1 MKGTWF
7 KLLGLMLGL
16 VLTVQAWGQSDDKK
30 AFYVYRND
38 GQFNAFFHTEI
49 DSIVCSP
56 IDLDSVWHD
65 YDVVQEFWTED
76 SVYRIPIASIDSVG
90 FVTPE
95 VILSDK
101 VVRMESGLLDY
112 LLRAEGMDLFFSGD
126 LPHDQ
131 RPNVGDIL
139 VCTDFENPHFE
150 EGFVGKVYNGY
161 EQSGEYVVE
170 CDTVTDITEIFKQ
183 LIAVEELTVDNPA
196 AVSPQTKGV
205 WNSAVIPVGISM
217 SCDFGDD
224 DEGASVYGGLNG
236 QIRAKVVYNITDENQ
251 FVGLVLNH
259 DWSLSAGMNVSTS
272 RNYSKPVSPR
282 INLMPNV
289 HFPAALPVLKFTLYG
304 NLFVQSSGSIELG
317 VSMEGPTKRYVS
329 SMFYNNGQFQGN
341 HRELATVD
349 NSSPTFSSTLSL
361 NGSFQIGT
369 MLEVYIGS
377 IECMGYVKSAI
388 DLFMGPKFT
397 GNLSWNASSASSF
410 DYYNTIKDSK
420 IAFSLLAASAEA
432 YGEASYFGHSV
443 KQTFLSVD
451 LGSIGTRECYLFPEF
466 SDMESDGNTEER
478 TARLTC
484 VPSRGL
490 LMPLTLG
497 LGLYDKSGQLLDSW
511 FSENTYWYENPFS
524 TLDHT
529 FDYLDRNKEYEA
541 RPLIKFNG
549 GIIPAVPEKQFTLEC
564 GATTGAVKDIT
575 SNSAMCAGEIDMPD
589 EYQTLSYGIC
599 YSDKSSQPRIGNAQV
614 ADVVTSEENFSV
626 QLSDLKDGTT
636 YYYCAYLSVDGKSYY
651 GEVRQFTTKKA
662 ATVRTTDASSI
673 TTSTAVLSGI
683 VSGLSGSSSDCSY
696 GFFYGT
702 GQIPSVDGQEVRVG
716 TSHEGS
722 YTCSLSGLTENT
734 TYYFCAYLLVDGQY
748 RYGDVLSFRTNGS
761 LSVQTLEAGTVT
773 ETSAVLSG
781 SVSGISGSSSDC
793 RYGFFYGTTTTPYS
807 GGQDIQ
813 VGSNQDGNF
822 SYSLSGLAENT
833 TYYYCAYLWI
843 DGRFSYGEVYSF
855 TTEKAS
861 PVKTLGT
868 VSVKSTSATLSG
880 SVYGVAGSYSECSYG
895 FCYGT
900 SPKPYVDGEE
910 VEAGTYEDGEYTFSL
925 YDLDDMTTY
934 YYCAYLSIDGEYSYG
949 EVLSFTT
956 PKSNTDITP
965 GQYVDLGLSVKWTS
979 CNIGAD
985 APEEYGG
992 YYSWGEVSEKDDYS
1006 WGNYTYYDMVQ
1017 YKWIKIGTNISG
1029 TEYDVA
1035 RYRLGIDWR
1044 MPTREEWTELVEKC
1058 EWEWITYKGT
1068 KGQKV
1073 TGPNGNSIFFPAAG
1087 HRIDDLFVGQGT
1099 GGEYWSGTL
1108 YEGSSLAIWYNGMA
1122 YLGAFSDVGSYMI
1135 YYTRDVGRSVRAVLA
1150 H

>member
-1 MKGTWF
+1 MKGKWF

-56 IDLDSVWHD
+56 IDLDSVCHD

-272 RNYSKPVSPR
+272 RSYSKPVSPR

-317 VSMEGPTKRYVS
+317 VSMEGPTKRYES

-361 NGSFQIGT
+361 NGSFQIGA

-497 LGLYDKSGQLLDSW
+497 LGLYDKNGQLLDSW

-636 YYYCAYLSVDGKSYY
+636 YYYCAYLSVDGKAYY

-662 ATVRTTDASSI
+662 ATVRTTDASSV

-734 TYYFCAYLLVDGQY
+734 TYYFCAYLLIDGQY

-761 LSVQTLEAGTVT
+761 NSVQTLEARTIT
-773 ETSAVLSG
+773 ETSAVLLG
-781 SVSGISGSSSDC
+781 SVSGISDSSSDC

-833 TYYYCAYLWI
+833 TYYYCAYLLV
-843 DGRFSYGEVYSF
+843 DSKYTYGVVRTF
-855 TTEKAS
+855 TTAKSYSIQTLKAIN
-861 PVKTLGT
+861 VKES
-868 VSVKSTSATLSG
+868 SVVLSG
-880 SVYGVAGSYSECSYG
+880 SVSGISGSSSNYQYG
-895 FCYGT
+895 FYYGIG
-900 SPKPYVDGEE
+900 SKPYENGQSVLVGSNADGNY
-910 VEAGTYEDGEYTFSL
+910 TYSL
-925 YDLDDMTTY
+925 TGLKDNTTY
-934 YYCAYLSIDGEYSYG
+934 YYCAYLSVDGAYFYG
-949 EVLSFTT
+949 EVQSFTT
-956 PKSNTDITP
+956 EKKKDEITP
-965 GQYVDLGLSVKWTS
+965 GQMVDLGLSVKWAGW
-979 CNIGAD
+979 NVGASR
-985 APEEYGG
+985 PEEYGG
-992 YYSWGEVSEKDDYS
+992 YYAWGELEEKSEYS
-1006 WGNYTYYDMVQ
+1006 GSTYLYWDN
-1017 YKWIKIGTNISG
+1017 KIWDCIFLGSDISG
-1029 TEYDVA
+1029 TQYDVA
-1035 RYRLGIDWR
+1035 RAQWGGRWR
-1044 MPTREEWTELVEKC
+1044 MPTWAECQELIDKCTWIWT
-1058 EWEWITYKGT
+1058 TYNGVN
-1068 KGQKV
+1068 GQKV
-1073 TGPNGNSIFFPAAG
+1073 TGPNGNSIFLPAAG
-1087 HRIDDLFVGQGT
+1087 YNSEATVDDRQGS
-1099 GGEYWSGTL
+1099 GGFYWSSAFCESFSRYANYLCFLKGFH
-1108 YEGSSLAIWYNGMA
+1108 NDNA
-1122 YLGAFSDVGSYMI
+1122 YRNTAFRYDGY
-1135 YYTRDVGRSVRAVLA
+1135 SVRPVSE
-1150 H
+1150 

>member
-56 IDLDSVWHD
+56 IDLDSVCHD

-272 RNYSKPVSPR
+272 RSYSKPVSPR

-361 NGSFQIGT
+361 NGSFQIGA

-497 LGLYDKSGQLLDSW
+497 LGLYDKNGQLLDSW

-575 SNSAMCAGEIDMPD
+575 SNSAVCAGEIDMPD

-599 YSDKSSQPRIGNAQV
+599 YSDRSSQPRIGNAQV

-662 ATVRTTDASSI
+662 ATVRTTDASSV
-673 TTSTAVLSGI
+673 TASTAVLSGI

-734 TYYFCAYLLVDGQY
+734 TYYFCAYLLIDGQY

-761 LSVQTLEAGTVT
+761 NSVQTLEARTVT

-781 SVSGISGSSSDC
+781 SVSGISDSSSDC

-822 SYSLSGLAENT
+822 SYSLSGLNANT
-833 TYYYCAYLWI
+833 TYYYCAYLLV
-843 DGRFSYGEVYSF
+843 DGKYTYGVVRTF
-855 TTEKAS
+855 TTEKQDA
-861 PVKTLGT
+861 GI
-868 VSVKSTSATLSG
+868 TS
-880 SVYGVAGSYSECSYG
+880 
-895 FCYGT
+895 
-900 SPKPYVDGEE
+900 
-910 VEAGTYEDGEYTFSL
+910 
-925 YDLDDMTTY
+925 
-934 YYCAYLSIDGEYSYG
+934 
-949 EVLSFTT
+949 
-956 PKSNTDITP
+956 
-965 GQYVDLGLSVKWTS
+965 GQMVDLGLSVKWAGW
-979 CNIGAD
+979 NVGASK
-985 APEEYGG
+985 PEEYGG
-992 YYSWGEVSEKDDYS
+992 YYAWGELEEKGMYS
-1006 WGNYTYYDMVQ
+1006 QSNYQYYDNQ
-1017 YKWIKIGTNISG
+1017 YQQYIMTLGINICGTK
-1029 TEYDVA
+1029 YDVA
-1035 RYRLGIDWR
+1035 RVNWGGNWR
-1044 MPTREEWTELVEKC
+1044 MPTTAEFNELVNNCEWT
-1058 EWEWITYKGT
+1058 WIEYNGVQ
-1068 KGQKV
+1068 GQKV
-1073 TGPNGNSIFFPAAG
+1073 TGPNGNSIFLPAAG
-1087 HRIDDLFVGQGT
+1087 YRSNASVGDENVQGRYWAGQWANLNSMASILLFQNDTSFVRP
-1099 GGEYWSGTL
+1099 
-1108 YEGSSLAIWYNGMA
+1108 NVR
-1122 YLGAFSDVGSYMI
+1122 YLGCTVRPVSD
-1135 YYTRDVGRSVRAVLA
+1135 
-1150 H
+1150 